1 MLDLN
6 GDGVR
11 TLSARAG
18 VRFDIDGDGRLEQ
31 VGWVDAIDGLL
42 VRDLDQDG
50 VIDDGTELFGSA
62 TKLADGTRA
71 NEGFQAL
78 AALDSNRDGRVDA
91 QDAAFSELRVW
102 VDANSDG
109 KTDAGELKTLKDVGV
124 ASLLVDPSKS
134 DRMDNGNLIGLLA
147 SYETTDGRRA
157 ELADVWLRKLPVN
170 ENDAAAAGLGQALS
184 QASAAPPAAAA
195 GAPSAEKP
203 PLPTPSGG
211 TAAELG
217 EQLGAFGQ
225 DGKPLP
231 QGLVPRQAV
240 DMLHEARE
248 AERQRGL
255 IATPPGVHKLP

>member
-1 MLDLN
+1 M
-6 GDGVR
+6 
-11 TLSARAG
+11 
-18 VRFDIDGDGRLEQ
+18 
-31 VGWVDAIDGLL
+31 DAIDGLL

-102 VDANSDG
+102 VDDNSDG

-184 QASAAPPAAAA
+184 EPASPPSAAGG
-195 GAPSAEKP
+195 GAPASQPAVP
-203 PLPTPSGG
+203 APSGG
-211 TAAELG
+211 TVAQLG